1 MFSFETNPLYYI
13 GLVRELV
20 GFLMFCVLM
29 YPILHGRD
37 NIDPEDEDETIETVS
52 TQTGTENVGKLEES
66 ERTHI
71 Q

>member
-52 TQTGTENVGKLEES
+52 TQTGTENVGKLEEG